1 MRKLISPGRLVF
13 LGLVMAAV
21 LAIFFATLYKLQ
33 ITEGDQAYEESTHS
47 IVTEETIIAARGNMM
62 DRYGRLLVSNRNCN
76 NLLIDTNELFYSG
89 LDNNEI
95 NADILQMCQIIEAN
109 GDHYN
114 DELPVTASTPWEFT
128 DMSATQRLLLNAW
141 LDANELDENATAV
154 EVMAEMRTRYGID
167 GNYSAAEMRIIAA
180 IRYAV
185 NVRYDIDTADY
196 IFAQDVNIGTITSL
210 MEADL
215 PGVDVQVGYI
225 REYNTAYAPHILG
238 YTGLMSAEEYEDYK
252 DKGYPLNATVGKAGA
267 EAAFEELLHGV
278 DGKAKI
284 TSTSEGVVTSTVYE
298 KVPEPGDNI
307 YLTLDIEMQSAGE
320 TALASYITETNAQT
334 EIDNAQHRAAGELD
348 QLRDLIE
355 GGSLV
360 VIDVKT
366 GEPLCI
372 ACYPTY
378 NLETFLQDY
387 ATLIE
392 DESRPMLNRAL
403 QGLYSPGSTFK
414 PCMALAALT
423 EGFIDEET
431 EFTCTGWY
439 EKYKDAGYAPGGT
452 GRHGALNVQKALTYS
467 CNFFFY
473 STGDLITIKNIDKYA
488 GMLGLGESTGIE
500 LYEETGQVASPEY
513 KAWRYEGKREASWFA
528 ADTIQASIGQGLTL
542 VTPLQLARYAAAI
555 ANSGTTYNCSI
566 LKSASS
572 YDYSE
577 SVYEREPEVLS
588 TIKSSPK
595 NWELIHEGMRGA
607 VTDRSGTAYLP
618 FATFQY
624 SVAAKTGTTETGFGT
639 NDAFFICYAP
649 YEDPEIAVAVALENG
664 ARGANLATMAR
675 EVLQYYF
682 DFKMSTQQ
690 TENELTL
697 LH

>member
-1 MRKLISPGRLVF
+1 MRKLISPGRFAFLCLV
-13 LGLVMAAV
+13 LAAV
-21 LAIFFATLYKLQ
+21 LALFFVTLYQLQ
-33 ITEGDQAYEESTHS
+33 IKGGNEAYEESTQS

-76 NLLIDTNELFYSG
+76 NLLIDENDLFYSG
-89 LDNNEI
+89 LENDEI

-109 GDHYN
+109 GDSYN
-114 DELPVTASTPWEFT
+114 DELPITSSTPWEFT
-128 DMSATQRLLLNAW
+128 DMSATQRLLMNAW
-141 LDANELDENATAV
+141 LKANKLDEDASAV

-167 GNYSAAEMRIIAA
+167 GNYSADEMRVIAA

-196 IFAQDVNIGTITSL
+196 IFAQDVNINTITSL

-238 YTGLMSAEEYEDYK
+238 YTGLMSAEEYETYK
-252 DKGYPLNATVGKAGA
+252 EKDYPLNATVGKSGA
-267 EAAFEELLHGV
+267 EAAFEELLHGT
-278 DGKAKI
+278 DGLAKL

-298 KVPEPGDNI
+298 KVPQPGNNI
-307 YLTLDIEMQSAGE
+307 YLTLDIELQGAGE
-320 TALASYITETNAQT
+320 TALATYITNTNAQT
-334 EIDNAQHRAAGELD
+334 EIANAQHRAAGELD

-360 VIDVKT
+360 VIDVRT

-372 ACYPTY
+372 ATYPTY
-378 NLETFLQDY
+378 NLDTFLQDF
-387 ATLIE
+387 AALNE

-414 PCMALAALT
+414 PCMALAALA
-423 EGFIDEET
+423 EGFIDKDT
-431 EFTCTGWY
+431 EFVCTGVY
-439 EKYKDAGYAPGGT
+439 EKYKDAGYAPGCT
-452 GRHGALNVQKALTYS
+452 ARHGTLTVDKALTYS

-488 GMLGLGESTGIE
+488 ALLGLGEPTGIE
-500 LYEETGQVASPEY
+500 LYEEVGQVASPEY
-513 KAWRYEGKREASWFA
+513 KAWRYEGRREASWFA
-528 ADTIQASIGQGLTL
+528 ADTIQASIGQGFTL
-542 VTPLQLARYAAAI
+542 VTPIQLARYCAAI
-555 ANSGTTYNCSI
+555 ANSGTTYSCSI

-577 SVYEREPEVLS
+577 SVYEREPEVLNQVE
-588 TIKSSPK
+588 TTQET
-595 NWELIHEGMRGA
+595 WDLIHSGMRGA
-607 VTDRSGTAYLP
+607 VTDGTARIP
-618 FATFQY
+618 FAGFTY
-624 SVAAKTGTTETGFGT
+624 TVAAKTGTTETGFGT

-649 YEDPEIAVAVALENG
+649 YEEPEIAVAVALENG
-664 ARGANLATMAR
+664 AVGANLATMAR